1 METRHRKQT
10 SLVRALLIGGG
21 ASLLTGGLLI
31 LLVGAILMRTEDP
44 TAHLLPAGLACLAVT
59 ALCMGWLSVRVWGHD
74 SLFPALICGG
84 IFAVLVAAG
93 GLAVPGSTLP
103 VWLRCTGVPAILLLA
118 LTGGLFGRKRKPRRR
133 RR

>member
-21 ASLLTGGLLI
+21 AALALGLLLI
-31 LLVGAILMRTEDP
+31 LLVGAVLLRTEDP
-44 TAHLLPAGLACLAVT
+44 TAHLLPAGLACLAAT
-59 ALCMGWLSVRVWGHD
+59 ALVMGWVSVRVWGHD

-84 IFAVLVAAG
+84 IFAVLIAAG

-103 VWLRCTGVPAILLLA
+103 VWLRCAGVPCILLLA
-118 LTGGLFGRKRKPRRR
+118 LFGGLFGRRRKPRRR